1 MQSNWKSANN
11 MPRKKKQLTF
21 AERVIKI
28 YRSGL
33 PRNKPPVDLV
43 DDLASLEQ
51 RVKQILGIIDKK
63 HNQLYMTFF
72 VMYDIENN
80 RVRNQVVKYLIR
92 NGCMRIQKSIFL
104 ADLEH
109 EKYAQIK
116 DDLAAVQS
124 CYENDDSI
132 IVCPI
137 SADYLRA
144 LRIIGKNIDIDIVL
158 KNKNTLF
165 F

>member
-1 MQSNWKSANN
+1 MRQ
-11 MPRKKKQLTF
+11 KKEISF
-21 AERVIKI
+21 AERMRKL

-33 PRNKPPVDLV
+33 PRKKPEREEEPEEGIV
-43 DDLASLEQ
+43 SIEQ
-51 RVKQILGIIDKK
+51 RVEQIMGIVNRKHDKL
-63 HNQLYMTFF
+63 NMLFF

-80 RVRNQVVKYLIR
+80 RVRNQIVKYLLR
-92 NGCMRIQKSIFL
+92 KGCLRIQKSIFL
-104 ADLEH
+104 ADTEH
-109 EKYAQIK
+109 AVYAQIK
-116 DDLAAVQS
+116 DDLAAVQA

-137 SADYLRA
+137 STDYLQA
-144 LRIIGKNIDIDIVL
+144 MRIIGKSIDMDILL